1 MPQKRLKCTVELE
14 IQAITCPGVMLPS
27 QEDIYLSVR
36 IMDQFQKTHC
46 VPAVFPL
53 LFHKKMVFTK
63 SFSHVVD
70 LSGIAD
76 LLECDTTFFELI
88 QLVPPEGEIWAT
100 LEENTRDFLYPGP
113 CVLSKSPCPQ
123 RELLMKKSITFPG
136 ISPKVE
142 FSTTTTIE
150 ECEARDRRPAAS
162 SVCLTSRC
170 PLANSSKSPAKP
182 ASASVRRSP
191 GTAGKKGPGSAG
203 APTSSGYDRPTVASL
218 TRALSPYTHR
228 RMCQLSEDAR
238 QRLGHLQL
246 GPHAF
251 RKETCRQ
258 PPFVVPR
265 SLSTSVLETSSCSPS
280 LSLSTWRSILDR
292 STHSAADASHL
303 SSRRSSPAKVS
314 ASSLKSAPSPVG
326 PPRQRPSCSPV
337 HRRPPAAHSTPLLT
351 SSHRAAQSP
360 GLSHSSLKE
369 RFKQDPSSPCRW
381 EEIHRRVERILRGR
395 NTSCRLT
402 FDGDEDEDEDV
413 DSGGRAPCRGPALSR
428 DRQRLQ
434 DSTASAAETSVHLDN
449 GHYWSSR
456 AAAYTGRPHRA
467 VFEESLGRIYKNLYR
482 NLSDTS

>member
-162 SVCLTSRC
+162 S
-170 PLANSSKSPAKP
+170 NSSKSPAKP
-182 ASASVRRSP
+182 ALLNL
-191 GTAGKKGPGSAG
+191 TGPGSAG
-203 APTSSGYDRPTVASL
+203 APASSGYDRPTVASM

-369 RFKQDPSSPCRW
+369 
-381 EEIHRRVERILRGR
+381 
-395 NTSCRLT
+395 
-402 FDGDEDEDEDV
+402 
-413 DSGGRAPCRGPALSR
+413 
-428 DRQRLQ
+428 
-434 DSTASAAETSVHLDN
+434 STVSAAETSVHLDN

>member
-14 IQAITCPGVMLPS
+14 IQAITCPGVLLPS

-70 LSGIAD
+70 PSGIAD

-150 ECEARDRRPAAS
+150 ECEARERRPAAS
-162 SVCLTSRC
+162 S
-170 PLANSSKSPAKP
+170 NSGKSPAKA

-191 GTAGKKGPGSAG
+191 GTAGKKGPGTSSAG
-203 APTSSGYDRPTVASL
+203 APASSGYDRPTVAWL
-218 TRALSPYTHR
+218 TRTPSPYTHR
-228 RMCQLSEDAR
+228 RMCQLSEEAR
-238 QRLGHLQL
+238 QRLCHLQL

-251 RKETCRQ
+251 RKETWRQ

-265 SLSTSVLETSSCSPS
+265 SLSTSVLETSSCPPS
-280 LSLSTWRSILDR
+280 LSLSTWRSVLDR
-292 STHSAADASHL
+292 STLSAADASHL

-314 ASSLKSAPSPVG
+314 ASSVKSSPSPVR

-337 HRRPPAAHSTPLLT
+337 RQRPPAAHSTPLLT

-360 GLSHSSLKE
+360 GLNHSSLKE
-369 RFKQDPSSPCRW
+369 RFKQGPSSPCRW
-381 EEIHRRVERILRGR
+381 EEIHRRVEKILRSR
-395 NTSCRLT
+395 NTSCKLT
-402 FDGDEDEDEDV
+402 FDEDEDEDV
-413 DSGGRAPCRGPALSR
+413 DSSGGAPCRGPALPR

-434 DSTASAAETSVHLDN
+434 DSSVSAAETSVHLDD

-456 AAAYTGRPHRA
+456 AAAYSGKPHRA
-467 VFEESLGRIYKNLYR
+467 VFEESMGRIYKNLYR